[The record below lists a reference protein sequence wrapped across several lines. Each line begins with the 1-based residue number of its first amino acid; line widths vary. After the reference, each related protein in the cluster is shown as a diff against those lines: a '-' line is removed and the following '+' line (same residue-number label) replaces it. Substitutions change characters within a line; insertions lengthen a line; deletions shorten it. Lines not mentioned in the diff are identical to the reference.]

1 MKSNF
6 VQVAE
11 FNFPFP
17 SENYKTELIESGIEF
32 KEYQIN
38 ESESILSVFSVK
50 EVDFDKAGSIKERV
64 DIENSVSELK
74 HKSKLAI
81 SLAYLAIIAIL
92 VFTIYQV
99 YSFIRAHLW

>member
-1 MKSNF
+1 MKNNF

-38 ESESILSVFSVK
+38 ENESILSVFSVK
-50 EVDFDKAGSIKERV
+50 EVDFDKASSIKERV

-74 HKSKLAI
+74 RKHKVTI
-81 SLAYLAIIAIL
+81 SLAYLAIIVIL
-92 VFTIYQV
+92 IFAIYQV
-99 YSFIRAHLW
+99 CSFIRAHLW